1 MNFCDNIQSSIIR
14 IKIGSSQTQKAR
26 KKVNF
31 IRYIRK
37 ADDDSISVAE
47 RQKLSPFIIRKARS
61 FFLALTPFTRR
72 AKKVSFFTF
81 RLDLD
86 DVKIEFVLEFRNMG
100 VWGLKLKNC
109 KKKVGEQFLVLFSL
123 DCQSYLSF
131 SRWLK
136 ITENVSYYL
145 THPTIVPKLTSP
157 TSPIFNVLKFT
168 SPNFNF
174 MRLF

>member
-1 MNFCDNIQSSIIR
+1 MDHR
-14 IKIGSSQTQKAR
+14 KPKKLE

-61 FFLALTPFTRR
+61 FFLALTPFTSRR

-100 VWGLKLKNC
+100 V
-109 KKKVGEQFLVLFSL
+109 
-123 DCQSYLSF
+123 
-131 SRWLK
+131 
-136 ITENVSYYL
+136 
-145 THPTIVPKLTSP
+145 
-157 TSPIFNVLKFT
+157 
-168 SPNFNF
+168 
-174 MRLF
+174 

>member
-1 MNFCDNIQSSIIR
+1 MIFTIKVIKVKAALNIRKQSKDMNFCNNIQSSIIR

-72 AKKVSFFTF
+72 AKKFLS
-81 RLDLD
+81 LPL
-86 DVKIEFVLEFRNMG
+86 
-100 VWGLKLKNC
+100 GLI
-109 KKKVGEQFLVLFSL
+109 
-123 DCQSYLSF
+123 
-131 SRWLK
+131 W
-136 ITENVSYYL
+136 T
-145 THPTIVPKLTSP
+145 T
-157 TSPIFNVLKFT
+157 
-168 SPNFNF
+168 
-174 MRLF
+174 